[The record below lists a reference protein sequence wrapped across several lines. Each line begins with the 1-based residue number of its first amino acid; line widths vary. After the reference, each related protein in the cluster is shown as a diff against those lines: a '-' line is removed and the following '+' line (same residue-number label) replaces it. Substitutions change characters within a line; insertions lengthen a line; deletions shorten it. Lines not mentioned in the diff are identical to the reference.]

1 MGFMILTCGLGLWA
15 AAVIHLVAHGF
26 YKATLFLS
34 SGSAISRHRRHEAL
48 PPTAP
53 PAGRQRLARAVAAV
67 VLPGLA
73 LGAAVAVVPS
83 SGGDHAAEQALLI
96 FAWATG
102 AAAMW
107 GWLQRCT
114 GAAGAIGGTAVLA
127 AAAVGYVAIV
137 NALSGFLAPA
147 LPPSGLSATSVWLLA
162 AAALALLGGLAVLRR
177 SPAAGRLQQ
186 TLYTGA
192 LSAGHISP
200 VLTTGGRS

>member
-1 MGFMILTCGLGLWA
+1 
-15 AAVIHLVAHGF
+15 VV
-26 YKATLFLS
+26 
-34 SGSAISRHRRHEAL
+34 
-48 PPTAP
+48 PTA
-53 PAGRQRLARAVAAV
+53 
-67 VLPGLA
+67 
-73 LGAAVAVVPS
+73 
-83 SGGDHAAEQALLI
+83 GGDHAAEQALLI

-114 GAAGAIGGTAVLA
+114 GAVGALGGAAVLT

-147 LPPSGLSATSVWLLA
+147 LPPTGLSATSVWLLA
-162 AAALALLGGLAVLRR
+162 AAALAVLGGLAVLRR
-177 SPAAGRLQQ
+177 SPGSARLQQ

-200 VLTTGGRS
+200 AVTTGGRS